1 MEFINDKQSLRLYF
15 FIRQG
20 RAVWQLVGL
29 FSQRS
34 VVQIYPLQPIEDK
47 EVVSKKKESKNP
59 VGRPRAITEDVLQK
73 LKEAFMMGCSKR
85 EACLYA
91 DVAESTFYD
100 FLKEYPEY
108 SEKIEIWKSYE
119 KIKAR
124 MVVHK
129 ALDKGD
135 RDMAKWYLE
144 RKAKDEFNTKMEIDA
159 AVKDKVKVVIIDDLP
174 DEE

>member
-1 MEFINDKQSLRLYF
+1 
-15 FIRQG
+15 
-20 RAVWQLVGL
+20 
-29 FSQRS
+29 
-34 VVQIYPLQPIEDK
+34 
-47 EVVSKKKESKNP
+47 
-59 VGRPRAITEDVLQK
+59 
-73 LKEAFMMGCSKR
+73 MGCTNR

-108 SEKIEIWKSYE
+108 SEKIDIWKNYE

-144 RKAKDEFNTKMEIDA
+144 RKAKDEFSTKQEVDATTSNRIEI
-159 AVKDKVKVVIIDDLP
+159 INDLP
-174 DEE
+174 SDVDEDK

>member
-1 MEFINDKQSLRLYF
+1 MVVGAIPTPATKKQLRRWYL
-15 FIRQG
+15 
-20 RAVWQLVGL
+20 
-29 FSQRS
+29 
-34 VVQIYPLQPIEDK
+34 K
-47 EVVSKKKESKNP
+47 EKAKNS
-59 VGRPRAITEDVLQK
+59 VGRPRAIGEKELRL
-73 LKEAFMMGCSKR
+73 LKEAFFMGCTNR

-108 SEKIEIWKSYE
+108 SEKIDIWKNYE

-144 RKAKDEFNTKMEIDA
+144 RKAKDEFSTKQEVDA
-159 AVKDKVKVVIIDDLP
+159 TVNNRVVIIDDLP